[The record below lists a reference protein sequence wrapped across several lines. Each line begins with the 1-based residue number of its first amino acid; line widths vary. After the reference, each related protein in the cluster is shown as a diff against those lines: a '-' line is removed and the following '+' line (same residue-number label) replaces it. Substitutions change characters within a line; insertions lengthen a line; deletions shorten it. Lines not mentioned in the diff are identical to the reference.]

1 VPETIEIQLKK
12 GVLTLCVLALLNRH
26 DSYAYEIASTLSDA
40 IDMGEGTIYPL
51 MRRMQSDGQV
61 ETYLVESPSG
71 PSRKYYRLTDAGRRA
86 LEAQTTEWR
95 AFAQAVE
102 SVLDGP
108 AQAAASASTTD
119 DVTAERGARRG
130 LVGMP
135 TAAAADIASDYE
147 IHFEDGLA
155 AGRTE
160 AEVAAALGDPD
171 RLARELRAEA
181 GAQRW
186 HQEKNPSA
194 AVAAIFAVLGLG
206 AISILFLLPILMS
219 VVGVLFGLFMAAI
232 GVFIGGGAIMVAG
245 PFAGFPG
252 GPLAAILARPWPP

>member
-1 VPETIEIQLKK
+1 MTRAEF
-12 GVLTLCVLALLNRH
+12 
-26 DSYAYEIASTLSDA
+26 
-40 IDMGEGTIYPL
+40 MG
-51 MRRMQSDGQV
+51 
-61 ETYLVESPSG
+61 
-71 PSRKYYRLTDAGRRA
+71 RL
-86 LEAQTTEWR
+86 
-95 AFAQAVE
+95 
-102 SVLDGP
+102 
-108 AQAAASASTTD
+108 
-119 DVTAERGARRG
+119 RRG

-135 TAAAADIASDYE
+135 AAAAADIAADYE

-155 AGRTE
+155 AGRSE

-219 VVGVLFGLFMAAI
+219 VAMTLFGMFLAAI
-232 GVFIGGGAIMVAG
+232 AVFIAGGAIMVAG

-252 GPLAAILARPWPP
+252 GPVAAILAGLGLMAGSTTLAALTAILTIWLVNGVVWFARLHYRLLKPALNTPTQDAARES

>member
-1 VPETIEIQLKK
+1 
-12 GVLTLCVLALLNRH
+12 
-26 DSYAYEIASTLSDA
+26 
-40 IDMGEGTIYPL
+40 M
-51 MRRMQSDGQV
+51 
-61 ETYLVESPSG
+61 
-71 PSRKYYRLTDAGRRA
+71 
-86 LEAQTTEWR
+86 
-95 AFAQAVE
+95 
-102 SVLDGP
+102 P
-108 AQAAASASTTD
+108 A
-119 DVTAERGARRG
+119 
-130 LVGMP
+130 
-135 TAAAADIASDYE
+135 AAAADIAADYE

-155 AGRTE
+155 AGRSE
-160 AEVAAALGDPD
+160 AEVASALGDPD

-252 GPLAAILARPWPP
+252 GPVAAILAGLGLMAGSTTLAALTAILTIWLINGVVWFARLHYRLLKPALNTPTPDAARES

>member
-1 VPETIEIQLKK
+1 MTRAEF
-12 GVLTLCVLALLNRH
+12 
-26 DSYAYEIASTLSDA
+26 
-40 IDMGEGTIYPL
+40 MG
-51 MRRMQSDGQV
+51 
-61 ETYLVESPSG
+61 
-71 PSRKYYRLTDAGRRA
+71 RL
-86 LEAQTTEWR
+86 
-95 AFAQAVE
+95 
-102 SVLDGP
+102 
-108 AQAAASASTTD
+108 
-119 DVTAERGARRG
+119 RRG

-135 TAAAADIASDYE
+135 AAAAADIASDYE

-155 AGRTE
+155 AGRSE
-160 AEVAAALGDPD
+160 AEVASALGDPD

-219 VVGVLFGLFMAAI
+219 VAMTLFGMFLAAI
-232 GVFIGGGAIMVAG
+232 AVFIGGGAIMVAG

-252 GPLAAILARPWPP
+252 GPVAAILAGLGLMAGSTTLAALTAILTIWLVNGVVWFARLHYRLLKPALNTPTQDAAQES